1 MHSKQLG
8 RDCARA
14 FDFNDFGMLDESLH
28 AHLGN
33 SSGLSSTGDRAPRGN
48 MRHANDHHHDHHQHH
63 HDRSYFRLG
72 SCALHPLQFA
82 LGGAMSL
89 NLPDYVIDEALSC
102 LGIDDLAHVQCC
114 CRHFKSFR
122 SGKLVEETQLTL
134 EIGTKVQDLV
144 NFGHFS
150 ERGNILFDSR
160 TRFQV
165 YSPIRPGFEH
175 FSLLWES
182 RSFWGKRRWFE
193 IKWHDGD
200 GKVSSIQETMENT
213 CDQTRR
219 KVERHKVTCTYRS
232 SVLS

>member
-1 MHSKQLG
+1 
-8 RDCARA
+8 
-14 FDFNDFGMLDESLH
+14 
-28 AHLGN
+28 
-33 SSGLSSTGDRAPRGN
+33 
-48 MRHANDHHHDHHQHH
+48 
-63 HDRSYFRLG
+63 
-72 SCALHPLQFA
+72 
-82 LGGAMSL
+82 MSL
-89 NLPDYVIDEALSC
+89 NLPDSVSDEALSC
-102 LGIDDLAHVQCC
+102 LGIDDLAHMQCC

-182 RSFWGKRRWFE
+182 PSFWGKRRWFE
-193 IKWHDGD
+193 IKWHEGD
-200 GKVSSIQETMENT
+200 GQVASIQETMENT
-213 CDQTRR
+213 WDQTRR
-219 KVERHKVTCTYRS
+219 KVERHKVTFTCRS